1 MIERSDRDGIL
12 TLKLA
17 HGKVSAFDLELMDAL
32 DRELAAAATSA
43 RALILTGTGS
53 IFSAGVD
60 LFRLTNEGEP
70 YVRRFLPALK
80 RMLETLFTLPI
91 PVVAAVNGHA
101 IAGGCILTAASD
113 YRIMAAGNGRIGA
126 PELLVGVPFPAIA
139 LETLRFALPNEH
151 IEELVYLAKT
161 VLPDEALAKGVIDEI
176 AEPSQLIERANAV
189 ATTLAA
195 IPARSFAMAKHQL
208 RAPAIERTRQF
219 EIADSEAI
227 KVWSANPT
235 HEHIHNYLTKAIH
248 RK

>member
-12 TLKLA
+12 TLRLA
-17 HGKVSAFDLELMDAL
+17 HGKASVFDLELMEAL
-32 DRELAAAATSA
+32 DAQLAGAANA

-70 YVRRFLPALK
+70 YVRRFIPALT

-101 IAGGCILTAASD
+101 IAGGCILTAAAD

-139 LETLRFALPNEH
+139 LETLRFAWPNEH
-151 IEELVYLAKT
+151 IEELVYLGKT

-176 AEPSQLIERANAV
+176 AEPPQLIDRANTI

-195 IPARSFAMAKHQL
+195 IPSASFRIVKRQL
-208 RAPAIERTRQF
+208 RTPVIERTRQF
-219 EIADSEAI
+219 ENADRESVEIWCA
-227 KVWSANPT
+227 SST
-235 HEHIHNYLTKAIH
+235 HDHIRSYLSRTVH